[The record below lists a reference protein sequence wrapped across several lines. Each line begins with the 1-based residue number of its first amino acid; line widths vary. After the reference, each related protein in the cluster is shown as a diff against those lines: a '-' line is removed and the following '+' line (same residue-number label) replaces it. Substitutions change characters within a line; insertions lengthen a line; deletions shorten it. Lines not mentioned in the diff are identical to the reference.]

1 MKRSLSAFLAA
12 TVLCVGSAH
21 AAVAGEG
28 AQTAGYTLTITG
40 FVPVI
45 CRATIDATIV
55 PGAAGETNLGE
66 LNEFCNSPNGYQV
79 FVQGSPELANATL
92 VVDGNSVALSG
103 NGPTLVAASN
113 GPAIETRSLS
123 LNLPEGGVSGS
134 LSVQIVAL

>member
-1 MKRSLSAFLAA
+1 MNYKLPLILAA
-12 TVLCVGSAH
+12 AALAGGSAT
-21 AAVAGEG
+21 AAAPGVP
-28 AQTAGYTLTITG
+28 AQSVGYTIDIVG

-79 FVQGSPELANATL
+79 FVQSSPELANATL

-113 GPAIETRSLS
+113 GPAIESRSLS

>member
-1 MKRSLSAFLAA
+1 MNCKLPVILIAAALAG
-12 TVLCVGSAH
+12 GSAT
-21 AAVAGEG
+21 AAAPGTPG
-28 AQTAGYTLTITG
+28 QSASYTIGITG

-45 CRATIDATIV
+45 CRATIDATVV

-103 NGPTLVAASN
+103 DGPTLVAASS
-113 GPAIETRSLS
+113 GPAIESRSLS
-123 LNLPEGGVSGS
+123 LTLPEGGVSGS
-134 LSVQIVAL
+134 LSVRIIAL